1 MDKRALRAEA
11 RRVRAAVGDRA
22 RRSAQICAQ
31 VQALPEFARA
41 HCVFAYAATGSEVDL
56 FPAIEAALRAGKAV
70 CLPVCREKGQMDAVR
85 LRAREDLAP
94 GAFGILEP
102 RGEVVPPEEID
113 LVLCPGLAF
122 DRRGGRLG
130 YGGGY
135 YDRYLGKVHAFLLG
149 ICYTDCIVGAVP
161 MGAHDVFMDALACE
175 TGILRIGG

>member
-1 MDKRALRAEA
+1 M
-11 RRVRAAVGDRA
+11 
-22 RRSAQICAQ
+22 
-31 VQALPEFARA
+31 
-41 HCVFAYAATGSEVDL
+41 
-56 FPAIEAALRAGKAV
+56 

-85 LRAREDLAP
+85 LYAREDLAP

-161 MGAHDVFMDALACE
+161 TGAHDVFMDALACE

>member
-70 CLPVCREKGQMDAVR
+70 CLPVCREEGQMDAVR
-85 LRAREDLAP
+85 LYAREDLAP

-102 RGEVVPPEEID
+102 RG
-113 LVLCPGLAF
+113 
-122 DRRGGRLG
+122 
-130 YGGGY
+130 
-135 YDRYLGKVHAFLLG
+135 
-149 ICYTDCIVGAVP
+149 
-161 MGAHDVFMDALACE
+161 
-175 TGILRIGG
+175 

>member
-41 HCVFAYAATGSEVDL
+41 HCVFAYAATGSEADL
-56 FPAIEAALRAGKAV
+56 FPAIEAALCAG
-70 CLPVCREKGQMDAVR
+70 KGQMDAVR

-94 GAFGILEP
+94 GVFGILEP

-161 MGAHDVFMDALACE
+161 TGAHDVFMDALACE

>member
-41 HCVFAYAATGSEVDL
+41 HCVFAYAATGSEADL
-56 FPAIEAALRAGKAV
+56 FPAIEAALRAGN
-70 CLPVCREKGQMDAVR
+70 
-85 LRAREDLAP
+85 AREDLAP

-161 MGAHDVFMDALACE
+161 TGAHDVFMDALACE